1 MAETIKAKKRKQ
13 GIKSR
18 DGSQAILLEE
28 YQALHEDYLH
38 QRSEGVT
45 RVNFYI
51 TAMSVILGGTLVFG
65 SSDNPLIIVYLRPVL
80 ISATILL
87 FVIGR
92 DVYHY
97 LVQRDLA
104 TDRAIRGMARVRHY
118 FVKSDPSLK
127 EHFINNVYDTP
138 SGYLVAKNSGMRRT
152 TEMILGFLLGIAL
165 AVVSSYF
172 FTDIFLC
179 FVVGAFSSIITAL
192 AFEMM
197 ARKKLDKALQKA
209 EKDIRFNNP
218 KLL

>member
-1 MAETIKAKKRKQ
+1 MIAKTKSKKSKQ
-13 GIKSR
+13 ESKDS
-18 DGSQAILLEE
+18 DGKQSILLEE

-51 TAMSVILGGTLVFG
+51 TAMSVILGGALVFG
-65 SSDNPLIIVYLRPVL
+65 SSDNPLVIVYLRPVL

-92 DVYHY
+92 DVYNY
-97 LVQRDLA
+97 LIQRDLA

-118 FVKSDPSLK
+118 FVKLNPSLK
-127 EHFINNVYDTP
+127 EYFINNIYDTP

-152 TEMILGFLLGIAL
+152 TEIILGFLLGISL

-172 FTDIFLC
+172 FIDIFLC
-179 FVVGAFSSIITAL
+179 LVVGALSTITTAL
-192 AFEMM
+192 VLEMM

-209 EKDIRFNNP
+209 EKDVRFNNP

>member
-1 MAETIKAKKRKQ
+1 MVEKSKSKKN
-13 GIKSR
+13 IE
-18 DGSQAILLEE
+18 GSQSILLQE

-51 TAMSVILGGTLVFG
+51 TAMSVILGGALVFA
-65 SSDNPLIIVYLRPVL
+65 SSKNSLVDVYLRPVL
-80 ISATILL
+80 ISATVLL

-92 DVYHY
+92 DVYNY

-118 FVKSDPSLK
+118 FVKVNPELK
-127 EHFINNVYDTP
+127 NYFINNIYDTP

-152 TEMILGFLLGIAL
+152 TEVILGFLLGISL
-165 AVVSSYF
+165 AVIFSYF
-172 FTDIFLC
+172 FSNTMIC
-179 FVVGAFSSIITAL
+179 FAVGVFSGAMAAL
-192 AFEMM
+192 FFEVM
-197 ARKKLDKALQKA
+197 ARRRLEKALQKA

-218 KLL
+218 AL